1 MAALSFPTQATKLT
15 VAADNILRNAAPAKL
30 DWKPVDTDT
39 LPHELATLYSTYKAA
54 QAHASAARVAFEDAI
69 CGPLAKML
77 NARPGQDVAFG
88 YKFGKLSV
96 ALTDK
101 SAPRSATN
109 ALRF

>member
-1 MAALSFPTQATKLT
+1 MLKSSKPS
-15 VAADNILRNAAPAKL
+15 L
-30 DWKPVDTDT
+30 DWKPVDVAT
-39 LPHELATLYSTYKAA
+39 LPPEYAKLYADYLVARELAN
-54 QAHASAARVAFEDAI
+54 ARRIAFEDAI

-101 SAPRSATN
+101 SAPRAAAN